1 MTDDVLNII
10 DPEREVLLA
19 ETKNKR
25 VTVNKGRHC
34 YFINTYDGKGKMTD
48 TESYT
53 SFDLDQLRADIS
65 THLKKK

>member
-1 MTDDVLNII
+1 MTDDVLSII
-10 DPEREVLLA
+10 DPEREVVLSQ
-19 ETKNKR
+19 TKNKR

-34 YFINTYDGKGKMTD
+34 YFINTYDKEGKMTN

-53 SFDLDQLRADIS
+53 SFDLDQLRTDIS